1 MTPEWPEESPEY
13 LAREAAI
20 GQNGNNGDHYDDD
33 LIAPHED
40 EEVRLVMG
48 GHKPLGTIERL
59 KNELG
64 FALAIS
70 LGGAGMLC
78 TKILYTEGAAEVAFV
93 KPGCSHVLG
102 LYQELLETGVQDYGI
117 KEYHRRMGKLY
128 GYSEAS
134 IEEFINAEID
144 CNCHKCKGK

>member
-1 MTPEWPEESPEY
+1 MTPEWPEDND
-13 LAREAAI
+13 ARMDAVF
-20 GQNGNNGDHYDDD
+20 QNGNNGDHYDDD